1 MSKSIK
7 GFYKPHVI
15 DLFRDLLNIY
25 HQKDH
30 GIVADDDLPKGK
42 YQYRKSSVE
51 ITVDGSS
58 IYLSGETRVRDGE
71 TTIEEKPVR
80 FRISMSEGAS

>member
-1 MSKSIK
+1 MSKSINIP

-15 DLFRDLLNIY
+15 ELFRDLLNIY
-25 HQKDH
+25 HQKEN
-30 GIVADDDLPKGK
+30 GIATDDDPPKGK

-58 IYLSGETRVRDGE
+58 IYLSGETRTRDGE
-71 TTIEEKPVR
+71 TVIETKPVR
-80 FRISMSEGAS
+80 FRITRGE